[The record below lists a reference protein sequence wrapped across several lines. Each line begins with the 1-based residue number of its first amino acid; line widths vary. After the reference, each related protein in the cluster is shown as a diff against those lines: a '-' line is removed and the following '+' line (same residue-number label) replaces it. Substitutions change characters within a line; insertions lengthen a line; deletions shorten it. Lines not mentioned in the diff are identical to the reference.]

1 MRNLP
6 QRAPTFQRFCA
17 VYFQVWAMKPIAAL
31 LIVCLM
37 VSAIPVLA
45 MDCREWNSEKYFEA
59 ATVEEVAGC
68 LQSGVDPKARG
79 RWGDTPLHW
88 VAGSNENPA
97 VIAALV
103 DAGADPN
110 ARDEDGNTPLHVA
123 ALAKENPT
131 VISALVEAGGDL
143 KAWDDSG
150 YTPLHVAAGFSENP
164 AVIEALLDAGA
175 DPKARDKKGKTP
187 WSYAKGRKQLKG
199 SDAYRRLKEGRL

>member
-6 QRAPTFQRFCA
+6 QRAHTFQRFCA

-45 MDCREWNSEKYFEA
+45 MDCEEWNSGGFFKA
-59 ATVEEVAGC
+59 ATVEDVAGC
-68 LQSGVDPKARG
+68 LQS
-79 RWGDTPLHW
+79 
-88 VAGSNENPA
+88 
-97 VIAALV
+97 
-103 DAGADPN
+103 
-110 ARDEDGNTPLHVA
+110 
-123 ALAKENPT
+123 
-131 VISALVEAGGDL
+131 
-143 KAWDDSG
+143 
-150 YTPLHVAAGFSENP
+150 
-164 AVIEALLDAGA
+164 GA